1 MPQLSVILTTYNK
14 PRDLVRA
21 LAGLRGQRFRDFEL
35 LVCDDGS
42 GPETKA
48 VVDAFAAEVDFPVQH
63 CWQEDTG
70 FRAAASRNNGIRAAA
85 GETVVFVDGDCVA
98 LPDFLERH
106 AERSDPG
113 GFLAGERWL
122 LSQEEADAVSVASI
136 ASGEAFAAP
145 PAREVKRVKKIRRKD
160 GFYRLTG
167 LKPERPRLM
176 TCNCSVPRARLL
188 EVNGI
193 DERYEGW
200 GMEDEDLRRRLVQQG
215 AQPDSVIGEA
225 NCLHLW
231 HPADDTFL
239 GTRRQSPN
247 WNYYVRGFQL
257 SRCRRGLRERPLSEV
272 RARYAGPPAL
282 VARARELLGLPV
294 AGAGEPVEVELLLG
308 PELRA
313 AGGAEVCV
321 GITGPA
327 PARPRGV
334 DVLLAPGLAL
344 GGGELPTERHPE
356 VSAPFVGA
364 GVKATRPLPGEGT
377 CAEGLA
383 AARRVLEALL

>member
-1 MPQLSVILTTYNK
+1 MPALSVILTTYNK
-14 PRDLVRA
+14 PQDLVRS
-21 LAGLRGQRFRDFEL
+21 LEGLRGQRFRDFEV

-48 VVDAFAAEVDFPVQH
+48 VIDAFAASVDFPVQH

-70 FRAAASRNNGIRAAA
+70 FRAAASRNNGIRAAR
-85 GETVVFVDGDCVA
+85 GDTVVFLDGDCVA

-106 AERSDPG
+106 AERADPA

-122 LSQEEADAVSVASI
+122 LSQEEADAVSVATI

-176 TCNCSVPRARLL
+176 TCNCSVPRQRLL

-215 AQPDSVIGEA
+215 ARPDSVIAEA

-257 SRCRRGLRERPLSEV
+257 SRCRRGLVARPLSEV
-272 RARYAGPPAL
+272 RARYLGPSEL
-282 VARARELLGLPV
+282 VSRAREELGLPE
-294 AGAGEPVEVELLLG
+294 AGADEPVEVEILLG
-308 PELRA
+308 DELRA
-313 AGGAEVCV
+313 SGQAEVSV
-321 GITGPA
+321 GIASAA

-334 DVLLAPGLAL
+334 DLLLAPGLEV
-344 GGGELPTERHPE
+344 GGGELPTESHPE
-356 VSAPFVGA
+356 VAPSLAGA

-377 CAEGLA
+377 DALGLT
-383 AARRVLEALL
+383 AARQLLEALL